1 MEAPIRDRS
10 YNEKLNYF
18 LLPVLLVAIDL
29 LVICGTMFLAML
41 LTEFVLGEELK
52 IPRSFYVLLPILY
65 MSNLLLADLYRT
77 RRVMT
82 DYARKIFKASLFSV
96 VTIILFDFVLHGGEL
111 PLSRVFLL
119 LFWFLSFW
127 GLYLERFI
135 IKQVF
140 NSVGIWRAPVI
151 VIGAGKTAERFVQ
164 AFGSNYDIM
173 GFIEDD
179 RSKPLLKQYNYLGD
193 FTNIEQ
199 VLRKNPTYEVVLAT
213 PGLSKSEI
221 VKLFYRVQ
229 PFVKR
234 VSFIPDLF
242 GVPIANLKTLKSFD
256 DQLLVLRTQNNL
268 NRVSNKFLKRAFD
281 LTAGALIAI
290 PVLPIIA
297 ITYVLIKL
305 DSNGPAFYNAERI
318 GKDGKTFKC
327 YKFRSMYVNADKI
340 LLEFLDKHPE
350 AQEEWREFQKLRG
363 DDPRVTKVGKI
374 IRKYSIDELPQI
386 FNVLAGTMSLV
397 GPRPYLPREKEK
409 MGSFLPIICMT
420 MPGMTGLWQVSG
432 RSNVTFSGRLK
443 MDAWYV
449 RNWSLWQDIVILF
462 KTVKVVLG
470 KDAY

>member
-1 MEAPIRDRS
+1 M
-10 YNEKLNYF
+10 
-18 LLPVLLVAIDL
+18 
-29 LVICGTMFLAML
+29 
-41 LTEFVLGEELK
+41 
-52 IPRSFYVLLPILY
+52 
-65 MSNLLLADLYRT
+65 
-77 RRVMT
+77 
-82 DYARKIFKASLFSV
+82 
-96 VTIILFDFVLHGGEL
+96 
-111 PLSRVFLL
+111 
-119 LFWFLSFW
+119 
-127 GLYLERFI
+127 
-135 IKQVF
+135 
-140 NSVGIWRAPVI
+140 
-151 VIGAGKTAERFVQ
+151 
-164 AFGSNYDIM
+164 
-173 GFIEDD
+173 
-179 RSKPLLKQYNYLGD
+179 
-193 FTNIEQ
+193 
-199 VLRKNPTYEVVLAT
+199 
-213 PGLSKSEI
+213 
-221 VKLFYRVQ
+221 
-229 PFVKR
+229 
-234 VSFIPDLF
+234 
-242 GVPIANLKTLKSFD
+242 
-256 DQLLVLRTQNNL
+256 
-268 NRVSNKFLKRAFD
+268 
-281 LTAGALIAI
+281 IAI